1 MSDKK
6 SEELKDYL
14 EDIYYSLK
22 IIDSEEGKDGYGKK
36 LIAETIIKLPK
47 GVRNKLFE
55 GDGVIFIFSY
65 SSAGFVRSLNFM
77 KPILKDTLSVDSDGN
92 KYLQFEQPII
102 FLNFNQMR
110 KGREKDAVAHEIA
123 HFFLGH
129 YKMKKIIDPRCER
142 EADDLT
148 EKWGFRRSYTEKDY
162 KRFEKRRR

>member
-6 SEELKDYL
+6 SDKLNDCL

-47 GVRNKLFE
+47 RVRNKIFE
-55 GDGVIFIFSY
+55 GEGVVFIFSY
-65 SSAGFVRSLNFM
+65 SSAGFVRSLNFT
-77 KPILKDTLSVDSDGN
+77 KPILKDTLSVDPNGN

-129 YKMKKIIDPRCER
+129 YKIKKIIDPRCER

-148 EKWGFRRSYTEKDY
+148 EKWGFKRYYSKRDY
-162 KRFEKRRR
+162 KILEKKRR